1 MICNPVINICTKWSF
16 EIYTPNDNGG
26 CSPIPKST
34 LGKKYCQN
42 LMKEE
47 KIMSHVKQDYTK
59 IKMVVAPL

>member
-47 KIMSHVKQDYTK
+47 KIMSHV
-59 IKMVVAPL
+59 